1 MLRIGSLDIFII
13 LYFSLKLLS
22 LLETCAKPMKNI
34 VITIFVFLFATAVHS
49 QSKYSFAGVLSKHL
63 DAITHKDL
71 AGIEATVGDSVL
83 LIFPDGSEL
92 KSKAKFVDM
101 HKDWFKDSLWTMSPK
116 ILNTKET
123 ATLAYANVK
132 YEYTIRKPDGS
143 IASVWPTFLLLIF
156 EKQKD
161 GWKLIHDQNTK
172 ITAP

>member
-1 MLRIGSLDIFII
+1 MPIQ
-13 LYFSLKLLS
+13 
-22 LLETCAKPMKNI
+22 MKNI
-34 VITIFVFLFATAVHS
+34 VIIIIACLFTTTVHG

-63 DAITHKDL
+63 NAITHKDL

-83 LIFPDGSEL
+83 LIFPDGSVL

-132 YEYTIRKPDGS
+132 YEDTTRKHDGS
-143 IASVWPTFLLLIF
+143 IASVSHTFLLLIF